1 MSWLRTA
8 VATHTGYLR
17 TANQDLALGSADL
30 AVVADGMGG
39 HLGGEIAAR
48 VAVEELLAA
57 FERDR
62 TTDGLIAAVRVANDA
77 VYRRSRSDRN
87 VRGMGTTLTAAALVG
102 DEPDGQLRLALVNV
116 GDSRGYLVDRQ
127 ERRVLQLTEDHSV
140 VEEMVRNGELTPAEA
155 AVHPHRH
162 VLTCAL
168 GIEPGIEPDCWEL
181 DLEPGSRLLL
191 CSDGLTNELDEQE
204 IAEVLLDEPNID
216 KSAAQLVRLALRRGG
231 TDNIT
236 VVVLDVL
243 AGERPEGS
251 DEVIV
256 VPAAAPGAAGSP
268 AAASPAGTP
277 EITEAIAVL
286 PGENTGAGAGAGAG
300 GGAGAGPSAGAGAGA
315 GAAGTP
321 PGPTG
326 ATLETAQIPVAEDA
340 PRVAHS
346 RPLLLVPK
354 EKRERGQQRD
364 RIVTFRV
371 VLFVLLFAAVLGG
384 TAGVVVW
391 YNQAGF
397 FVGIDHGEVTIF
409 QGRPGGILWFK
420 PAVVE
425 RTGISSSGL
434 FPLDLPYLR
443 QGVTANSYEAARHF
457 VHDILVQ
464 RASETT
470 TTTTT
475 STTTTLPPVTTT
487 TIGGGTPPLSVT
499 TTTVPATTT
508 TTTTTTSRATTT
520 TTVAR
525 STTTTTGANS
535 TTTTTRAKK

>member
-8 VATHTGYLR
+8 VATDTGYLR
-17 TANQDLALGSADL
+17 TANQDLALASADL

-127 ERRVLQLTEDHSV
+127 ERRVVQLTEDHSV

-162 VLTCAL
+162 VLTRAL

-251 DEVIV
+251 GEVIV
-256 VPAAAPGAAGSP
+256 VPAPAPGAAGSP
-268 AAASPAGTP
+268 AAASPAGTL

-286 PGENTGAGAGAGAG
+286 PGEN
-300 GGAGAGPSAGAGAGA
+300 S
-315 GAAGTP
+315 GAATARSRSRGTP

-434 FPLDLPYLR
+434 FALDLPYLR

-508 TTTTTTSRATTT
+508 TTTTVEGDHDHDDGRP
-520 TTVAR
+520 VHDHDDR
-525 STTTTTGANS
+525 RQLDDDDHPGEEV
-535 TTTTTRAKK
+535 RLLQ

>member
-1 MSWLRTA
+1 MSCWTSRIST
-8 VATHTGYLR
+8 
-17 TANQDLALGSADL
+17 S
-30 AVVADGMGG
+30 
-39 HLGGEIAAR
+39 
-48 VAVEELLAA
+48 
-57 FERDR
+57 
-62 TTDGLIAAVRVANDA
+62 
-77 VYRRSRSDRN
+77 RRSS
-87 VRGMGTTLTAAALVG
+87 
-102 DEPDGQLRLALVNV
+102 
-116 GDSRGYLVDRQ
+116 S
-127 ERRVLQLTEDHSV
+127 S
-140 VEEMVRNGELTPAEA
+140 
-155 AVHPHRH
+155 
-162 VLTCAL
+162 
-168 GIEPGIEPDCWEL
+168 
-181 DLEPGSRLLL
+181 S
-191 CSDGLTNELDEQE
+191 
-204 IAEVLLDEPNID
+204 
-216 KSAAQLVRLALRRGG
+216 LALRRGG

-243 AGERPEGS
+243 AGERPAGS

-268 AAASPAGTP
+268 AAASPAGTL

-286 PGENTGAGAGAGAG
+286 PGEDTGAGAGASAGAGAGAGAG
-300 GGAGAGPSAGAGAGA
+300 GEAGA

-321 PGPTG
+321 PGPTR

-354 EKRERGQQRD
+354 EKRESGQQRD

-409 QGRPGGILWFK
+409 QGRPGGFLWFK

-434 FPLDLPYLR
+434 FALDLPYLR
-443 QGVTANSYEAARHF
+443 QGVTANSYEAARDF

-508 TTTTTTSRATTT
+508 TTTT
-520 TTVAR
+520 
-525 STTTTTGANS
+525 STREHDDDDG
-535 TTTTTRAKK
+535 RPVHDDDRRQLDDDDHPGEEVRLPQ